1 MEIAVPLPVS
11 SVSSYIDSIAKQHG
25 VSYLR
30 TPSDELADVVTRL
43 SGDEVSTD
51 ATEDLIVALRRA
63 NVIDGPTMISLL
75 GSHLDERLCV

>member
-1 MEIAVPLPVS
+1 MSLPVS
-11 SVSSYIDSIAKQHG
+11 SVSCYVASIASQHG
-25 VSYLR
+25 VYYLR

-43 SGDEVSTD
+43 SGDEVTTD

>member
-1 MEIAVPLPVS
+1 MPLPVS
-11 SVSSYIDSIAKQHG
+11 SVSGYVASIAKQHG

>member
-1 MEIAVPLPVS
+1 MPLPVS

>member
-1 MEIAVPLPVS
+1 MEIAVPLPIS
-11 SVSSYIDSIAKQHG
+11 SVSSYVDSIAKQHG

-43 SGDEVSTD
+43 SGDEVTTD